1 MDGDDLRSIFDGRWG
16 YERDDRIELARVYFR
31 LCSHLASQGYCVI
44 ISAIAMYTE
53 VREWLRQNVPGVLE
67 VYLEVPAEE
76 RMKRDE
82 NTKQIYGKLGDT
94 SKMYDLPDD
103 SVYKILN
110 FGNQSSDDT
119 AAEIVDQYLS
129 QKIGSVDFG
138 RKGHWSHYYSSGDA
152 PSDASPFALFVNS
165 KISSCSKL
173 IEIGCGNGRDAS
185 FFAAQGHKLSALDP
199 SENAIDVCRDNDKS
213 RLINYM
219 AGTLP
224 DLIDALDKNFDV
236 AYSRFVIHAMPLTEE
251 IKTLKCAYKILSP
264 GGNFFIECRSINDPM
279 AREGEIISPTE
290 RILGHYRRFIIKEE
304 LESRL
309 VACGFK
315 IVESIES
322 QGLAIFGDNDP
333 MIIRVRAE
341 RV

>member
-1 MDGDDLRSIFDGRWG
+1 
-16 YERDDRIELARVYFR
+16 
-31 LCSHLASQGYCVI
+31 
-44 ISAIAMYTE
+44 
-53 VREWLRQNVPGVLE
+53 
-67 VYLEVPAEE
+67 
-76 RMKRDE
+76 
-82 NTKQIYGKLGDT
+82 
-94 SKMYDLPDD
+94 
-103 SVYKILN
+103 
-110 FGNQSSDDT
+110 
-119 AAEIVDQYLS
+119 
-129 QKIGSVDFG
+129 
-138 RKGHWSHYYSSGDA
+138 
-152 PSDASPFALFVNS
+152 
-165 KISSCSKL
+165 
-173 IEIGCGNGRDAS
+173 
-185 FFAAQGHKLSALDP
+185 
-199 SENAIDVCRDNDKS
+199 
-213 RLINYM
+213 M